1 MRAVALTVLSLSV
14 GTLAGRSPLAAQ
26 RRSNVLTTEEIQR
39 ANVAT
44 AYEAV
49 QTLRPRWLQGPRE
62 LSRMPARGDE
72 SHLSPGISV
81 YINEVSVGGVDYLK
95 DIAAATVLELRW
107 LSAFEAASRF
117 GPTEGQAA
125 IVVTLKRGG

>member
-1 MRAVALTVLSLSV
+1 MRTVVLTVLSVSV
-14 GTLAGRSPLAAQ
+14 ATLAGQSPLAAQ
-26 RRSNVLTTEEIQR
+26 RRNNVLTTEEIER

-62 LSRMPARGDE
+62 LNRLPARGDE
-72 SHLSPGISV
+72 SPHSPGISV
-81 YINEVSVGGVDYLK
+81 YINDVSVGGVDYLK
-95 DIAAATVLELRW
+95 DIAAVTILELRW
-107 LSAFEAASRF
+107 LSPFEAASRF

>member
-1 MRAVALTVLSLSV
+1 MRTVVLTVLSVSV
-14 GTLAGRSPLAAQ
+14 ATLAGQSPLAAQ
-26 RRSNVLTTEEIQR
+26 RRNNVLTTEEIER

-62 LSRMPARGDE
+62 LNRLPARGDE
-72 SHLSPGISV
+72 SPHSPGISV
-81 YINEVSVGGVDYLK
+81 YINDVSMGDVDYLK
-95 DIAAATVLELRW
+95 DIPAVRVQELRW
-107 LSAFEAASRF
+107 LSPFDAASRF

-125 IVVTLKRGG
+125 ILVTLKRGG